1 MWEFY
6 NPNPIN
12 LKTGDCS
19 VRAIAKALDTTWEDA
34 YSALSVNGFL
44 MGDIPNANHVIGSV
58 LRQHGFKR
66 FIVPNECPDCYTAED
81 FCQDHPEGTYV
92 VFFQNHVACIKDGI
106 LYDSWDSSQE
116 TPLFYWTNNE

>member
-92 VFFQNHVACIKDGI
+92 VFFPNHVATIVDGT

-116 TPLFYWTNNE
+116 SPIYYWTNNE